1 MHYIYNHELNK
12 GRTECIIKI
21 KALFCHH
28 ICNQVQKKQQLN
40 IYTLSFQGQNIS
52 PPVQIN
58 IIHIKQTCFSFCQW
72 KIIYMLNTLQP
83 PPRELHKWMQEAEK
97 NRFIHQVQWVSIH
110 TWLGLKWHDEQ
121 ILGSVQQINWIN
133 MYGSWTSWPGLTCK
147 DQLDYSHPQ
156 LDWPENWTLNTI
168 SVDWLGMN
176 FFNPWIS
183 QNSPSIGSAM
193 D

>member
-1 MHYIYNHELNK
+1 MEKEGKTQDIKQIMQVPVYICKKIDREQNALYIYNHELNK

-97 NRFIHQVQWVSIH
+97 
-110 TWLGLKWHDEQ
+110 K
-121 ILGSVQQINWIN
+121 
-133 MYGSWTSWPGLTCK
+133 
-147 DQLDYSHPQ
+147 
-156 LDWPENWTLNTI
+156 
-168 SVDWLGMN
+168 
-176 FFNPWIS
+176 
-183 QNSPSIGSAM
+183 
-193 D
+193 